1 MAKSSEARDSVLRK
15 KGQRIAIVSGLRTP
29 FCKQSTDLA
38 SMSTPEMGAA
48 VVKELVM
55 RSGLAPKEISQIV
68 FGSVAPSLS
77 MPNIAREIVFLA
89 NLPRHIEGFSVVR
102 ACATSLQAIASG
114 AESIAAG
121 NAEVVIAGGADSSSD
136 VPVGVSRKLAHALLK
151 ASKAK
156 DIKGRVQAFSSL
168 GIKDL
173 LPVPPALKE
182 ASTGL
187 SMGES
192 AEKMAQENGITRGA
206 QDELAHRSHSYA
218 TKAWAEGKFKDEVM
232 TVFPGPEFKSS
243 VSEDN
248 TVRRQSEIGSY
259 ARLSPVFD
267 RKHGTITAGNASPL
281 TDGAAAVI
289 LMREDK
295 AKSLGLKP
303 LGYLR
308 SVAFSALDPR
318 GQMLLGPA
326 YATPV
331 ALDRAGVTMA
341 DLDLVDMH
349 EAFAAQILS
358 NLQKMASKS
367 FAEKELGRSQAV
379 GEVDFAKFNV
389 NGGSIALGHPFAATA
404 ARMVTQ
410 TLRELE
416 RRDQN
421 LGLVTL
427 CAAGGLGAAAVL
439 ERE

>member
-1 MAKSSEARDSVLRK
+1 MAKKIERPN
-15 KGQRIAIVSGLRTP
+15 KGQRIAIVAGLRTP
-29 FCKQSTDLA
+29 FAKQSTDLA
-38 SMSTPEMGAA
+38 TMSTPEMGAA
-48 VVKELVM
+48 VVKELVQ
-55 RSGLAPKEISQIV
+55 RSGIDPKEISQIV
-68 FGSVAPSLS
+68 FGSVAPSLT
-77 MPNIAREIVFLA
+77 MPNIARELIFLA

-114 AESIAAG
+114 SEAIMAG

-136 VPVGVSRKLAHALLK
+136 VPVGVSRQLAHALLK

-156 DIKGRVQAFSSL
+156 DIKGRVQAFRSL
-168 GIKDL
+168 GLKDL

-182 ASTGL
+182 ASTGV

-192 AEKMAQENGITRGA
+192 AEKMAQENGISRAA

-218 TKAWAEGKFKDEVM
+218 AKAWAEGKFKDEVM
-232 TVFPGPEFKSS
+232 TIFPGPDFKNG

-248 TVRRQSEIGSY
+248 TVRRNSEIASY
-259 ARLSPVFD
+259 AKLNPVFD
-267 RKHGTITAGNASPL
+267 RKHGTLTAGNSSPL

-295 AKSLGLKP
+295 AKSLGLEP

-308 SVAFSALDPR
+308 SVAFAALDPR
-318 GQMLLGPA
+318 GQMLLGPT
-326 YATPV
+326 YATPI
-331 ALDRAGVTMA
+331 ALDRAGITMA
-341 DLDLVDMH
+341 DLDLIDMH

-379 GEVDFAKFNV
+379 GEVDLTKFNV
-389 NGGSIALGHPFAATA
+389 NGGSLALGHPFGATA

-410 TLRELE
+410 TLRELK

-427 CAAGGLGAAAVL
+427 CAAGGIGAAAVL
-439 ERE
+439 ERT